1 MLSNI
6 EFFKNYLKEK
16 FVHKSIAKLKK
27 GDTELD
33 ISIFPNGKLYDRNG
47 EDLNIEEMYKIWDT
61 LFSMAQNGKLNIFNI
76 DKKM

>member
-1 MLSNI
+1 MPT
-6 EFFKNYLKEK
+6 
-16 FVHKSIAKLKK
+16 KK
-27 GDTELD
+27 VDIELD
-33 ISIFPNGKLYDRNG
+33 ISIFPNGKLYDWNG